1 MASES
6 RIYPV
11 GIYSFARAA
20 EFWPTPKIFGF
31 DVVPRFDEVKVTA
44 VTIDM

>member
-11 GIYSFARAA
+11 GIYALACAA

-31 DVVPRFDEVKVTA
+31 DVVQRFDEVKVTA
-44 VTIDM
+44 VTFDM